1 MAWVKFLR
9 KPGGNLG
16 KVYQPGSIL
25 SLAPTKGLLN
35 EPGQNSCFL
44 NSAVQVLWQ
53 LDIFRRSLRGLTG
66 HVCQGDAC
74 IFCALKA
81 IFSQFQHS
89 REKALPSDNMRHAL
103 AESFKDEQRFQLGFM
118 DDAAECFE
126 NILERIHF
134 HLVPNSETDMCTSKS
149 CIAHQKFAMT
159 LYEQCVCRSCGAS
172 SDPLPFTEFVRYIS
186 TTALCNEVDR
196 MMERHER
203 LKPEMFAEL
212 LQAANTSDD
221 YRKCP
226 SNCGQKIKIRRVLM
240 NCPEIV
246 TIGLVWDSEH
256 SDLTEEVMRNLA
268 TQLYLPG
275 LFYRVTDENAKNS
288 ELFLVGMICY
298 TSRHYCAFAF
308 HTKSCKWVLFD
319 DANVKELGTKWKDV
333 VSKCIRCHFQPL
345 LLFYANPDGTA
356 VSPEDAPKQ
365 IIHCSQYKAAGGNG
379 DDLGFEKQ
387 SAPKPDHSKENG
399 IGDLANQKSNKK
411 LQPDNTAFSRSHIQA
426 SGGRGPAKLSYSD
439 QKDRL
444 KDISRECAQK
454 AADMKSFSSFRKE
467 RSLSDAD
474 RGPRK
479 ESGRQ
484 RDLIVED
491 RSNFKSGSPPVG
503 SGLRQYP
510 DQRIYS
516 SQGKGPYKHDS
527 AAHQAKLS
535 VQVLGSNKTEAFPAG
550 EKGMVRIRTDGVTG
564 YDTDSSHDSRDKGS
578 SSRSRSKG
586 WKPMRETL
594 NVDSIFSEAER
605 RQHSPKHKANLNSK
619 SKHEKERSF
628 NHWPKEN
635 QVQKGLMTIYED
647 ETKQDTGSRS
657 SLDSEGKGNAE
668 KSKGFTERKIHGDNW
683 QMQRTESGYESSDH
697 ISNGSA
703 NLDSPVI
710 EGISPADVKNIKES
724 VSCSDQNLSTR
735 KTENILHSVS
745 QQSRN
750 YYASDLRKDQINS
763 EVNYRPHVNFP
774 TELHVQ
780 MPSPPVKRADRPET
794 NRKLFPSSTLQP
806 VFKDHIRT
814 ESRNKAN
821 EQNASEWLN
830 PDKFEKTNVP
840 VYCTDG
846 IARPY
851 AENICG
857 RRPTTND
864 FHSSSQPQ
872 PHPARTFGPKLGL
885 SPLVSQH
892 LPDLPAGPSTPSEH
906 AGHPHRRGDAHW
918 VPEAVYQNVPPPLP
932 PKKYALNILPG
943 SENSSAADVKLT
955 DVLQNNLGRQAATPL
970 KSTSEANVFT
980 SEQRFKEPFQGNEL
994 LVHKTDSPPSLSVN
1008 DFWTVSENFLKKGSC
1023 PAGPTAS
1030 YADANDSV
1038 SLTTYF
1044 SVDSCMTDTYRMK
1057 YHQRPKLYFT
1067 DTGSFHKEKHPPST
1081 VPELSATYHTTL
1093 GPSHPTSEQRYK
1105 ANVEGIH
1112 CSR

>member
-149 CIAHQKFAMT
+149 CISHQKFAMT

-186 TTALCNEVDR
+186 TTALCNEVER

-212 LQAANTSDD
+212 LQAANTTDD

-319 DANVKELGTKWKDV
+319 DANVKEIGTKWKDV
-333 VSKCIRCHFQPL
+333 VSRCIRCHFQPL

-365 IIHCSQYKAAGGNG
+365 IIHWSQCKAAGGNG
-379 DDLGFEKQ
+379 E
-387 SAPKPDHSKENG
+387 
-399 IGDLANQKSNKK
+399 DLAK
-411 LQPDNTAFSRSHIQA
+411 L
-426 SGGRGPAKLSYSD
+426 GYSD

-454 AADMKSFSSFRKE
+454 AADMKNFSSLRK
-467 RSLSDAD
+467 DAD

-484 RDLIVED
+484 RDLIGED
-491 RSNFKSGSPPVG
+491 RSNVKSGSPPVG
-503 SGLRQYP
+503 NGFRHCA

-516 SQGKGPYKHDS
+516 SQGRGSYKHDG
-527 AAHQAKLS
+527 APHQAKLS
-535 VQVLGSNKTEAFPAG
+535 VQVRGSNKTEALPAG
-550 EKGMVRIRTDGVTG
+550 EKPMIRTRTDGVTG
-564 YDTDSSHDSRDKGS
+564 YDTDTSQDSRDKGS

-594 NVDSIFSEAER
+594 NVDSIFSETEKK
-605 RQHSPKHKANLNSK
+605 QHSPKHKVNLNSK
-619 SKHEKERSF
+619 SKHEKERCF

-635 QVQKGLMTIYED
+635 QIQKGLMTIYED

-668 KSKGFTERKIHGDNW
+668 KSKGFTERKIHSDNW
-683 QMQRTESGYESSDH
+683 QIQRTESGYESSDH

-703 NLDSPVI
+703 NPDSPII
-710 EGISPADVKNIKES
+710 EGINPADVKNVKENA
-724 VSCSDQNLSTR
+724 SCSEQNLST
-735 KTENILHSVS
+735 KKADNVLHSVS
-745 QQSRN
+745 QQNRN
-750 YYASDLRKDQINS
+750 FYDLRKDPISS
-763 EVNYRPHVNFP
+763 EINYRPHVNFP
-774 TELHVQ
+774 TELHLQV
-780 MPSPPVKRADRPET
+780 PSPPVKRAEMPET
-794 NRKLFPSSTLQP
+794 NRKLFQSSALQP
-806 VFKDHIRT
+806 VLKDIVKS

-821 EQNASEWLN
+821 EQNSSEWLN
-830 PDKFEKTNVP
+830 PDKIEKMNVS
-840 VYCTDG
+840 VYCADG
-846 IARPY
+846 VSQPY
-851 AENICG
+851 TENVCG
-857 RRPTTND
+857 RKLINND

-872 PHPARTFGPKLGL
+872 SHYARMFGPKVGL
-885 SPLVSQH
+885 SPCVPQNLSERPMV
-892 LPDLPAGPSTPSEH
+892 LPPPGEH
-906 AGHPHRRGDAHW
+906 AGHPLRRADALW
-918 VPEAVYQNVPPPLP
+918 VPEAVYQNLPPPLP
-932 PKKYALNILPG
+932 PKKYALNASPG
-943 SENSSAADVKLT
+943 SENNLAADVKST
-955 DVLQNNLGRQAATPL
+955 EVLQNNPARQTGTPL
-970 KSTSEANVFT
+970 KSASEASIFT
-980 SEQRFKEPFQGNEL
+980 NEQRLKEPFQGNEL
-994 LVHKTDSPPSLSVN
+994 FVHKPDSPPRLSVN
-1008 DFWTVSENFLKKGSC
+1008 NYWTVSENFLKKGSRHTG
-1023 PAGPTAS
+1023 PGAG
-1030 YADANDSV
+1030 YVDGNDSV

-1067 DTGSFHKEKHPPST
+1067 DSGSFHKEKHPPSAG
-1081 VPELSATYHTTL
+1081 VELSATYHATL
-1093 GPSHPTSEQRYK
+1093 EPRHPTSEQRYK
-1105 ANVEGIH
+1105 ANVQGIH

>member
-149 CIAHQKFAMT
+149 CISHQKFAMT

-186 TTALCNEVDR
+186 TTALCNEVEK

-212 LQAANTSDD
+212 LQAANTADD

-319 DANVKELGTKWKDV
+319 DANVKEIGTKWKDV
-333 VSKCIRCHFQPL
+333 VSRCIRCHFQPL

-365 IIHCSQYKAAGGNG
+365 IIHWSQCKAAAGNG
-379 DDLGFEKQ
+379 EDLGFEKH
-387 SAPKPDHSKENG
+387 SAAKSEHVKENG
-399 IGDLANQKSNKK
+399 IGDPTNQRTNKK
-411 LQPDNTAFSRSHIQA
+411 LQPDNSAFSRSHIQA
-426 SGGRGPAKLSYSD
+426 SGGRGPAKLGYSD

-444 KDISRECAQK
+444 KDLSRECAQK
-454 AADMKSFSSFRKE
+454 AADMKSFPSLRK
-467 RSLSDAD
+467 DAD

-484 RDLIVED
+484 RDLMGED
-491 RSNFKSGSPPVG
+491 RSSVKSGSPPVG
-503 SGLRQYP
+503 NGLRHCV

-516 SQGKGPYKHDS
+516 SQGRGPYKHDNPP
-527 AAHQAKLS
+527 HPAKLS
-535 VQVLGSNKTEAFPAG
+535 AHVLGPNKAESFAAG
-550 EKGMVRIRTDGVTG
+550 DKPVARTRADGVTG
-564 YDTDSSHDSRDKGS
+564 YDTDTSQDSRDKGS
-578 SSRSRSKG
+578 VSSRSRSKG

-594 NVDSIFSEAER
+594 NVDSIFSETEKK
-605 RQHSPKHKANLNSK
+605 QPSPKHKANLSSK
-619 SKHEKERSF
+619 SKHEKERGF

-635 QVQKGLMTIYED
+635 QMQKGLMTIYED

-657 SLDSEGKGNAE
+657 SLDSEGKGNTE
-668 KSKGFTERKIHGDNW
+668 KGKGFTERKIHGDNW
-683 QMQRTESGYESSDH
+683 QIQRTESGYESSDH

-703 NLDSPVI
+703 NPDSPVI
-710 EGISPADVKNIKES
+710 EGINPADVKNVKENA
-724 VSCSDQNLSTR
+724 SCSEQNLST
-735 KTENILHSVS
+735 KKADHVLHLVP
-745 QQSRN
+745 QQNRN
-750 YYASDLRKDQINS
+750 FHDLRKDQINS
-763 EVNYRPHVNFP
+763 EVNYRPHVGFP
-774 TELHVQ
+774 TDLHLQV
-780 MPSPPVKRADRPET
+780 PSPPVKRAEMPET
-794 NRKLFPSSTLQP
+794 SRKFFPSSALQP
-806 VFKDHIRT
+806 VVKDIVKS

-821 EQNASEWLN
+821 EQNPSEWLH
-830 PDKFEKTNVP
+830 PDRFEKVNVP
-840 VYCTDG
+840 PYCPDG
-846 IARPY
+846 VSHPY
-851 AENICG
+851 TENTCG
-857 RRPTTND
+857 RKLLHGD
-864 FHSSSQPQ
+864 FAPSAQPQ
-872 PHPARTFGPKLGL
+872 SQHTRTLGPKVGL
-885 SPLVSQH
+885 APLVPQAMAQR
-892 LPDLPAGPSTPSEH
+892 PVVLPAPPGEH
-906 AGHPHRRGDAHW
+906 AGHPLRRADTLW
-918 VPEAVYQNVPPPLP
+918 VPEAAYQNIPPPLP
-932 PKKYALNILPG
+932 PKKYALNALPG
-943 SENSSAADVKLT
+943 SEGGSAVDVKSPEALQGNPLRQT
-955 DVLQNNLGRQAATPL
+955 GVPPKPAPQPSVLPA
-970 KSTSEANVFT
+970 
-980 SEQRFKEPFQGNEL
+980 EQRLREPFPGNEL
-994 LVHKTDSPPSLSVN
+994 FVHKPDSPPRLSVN
-1008 DFWTVSENFLKKGSC
+1008 DFWTVSESLLKKGPRHTGQS
-1023 PAGPTAS
+1023 PG
-1030 YADANDSV
+1030 YADGNDSV

-1067 DTGSFHKEKHPPST
+1067 ESGSFHKEKQPPAAG
-1081 VPELSATYHTTL
+1081 VELSAAYHGAL
-1093 GPSHPTSEQRYK
+1093 EPRHPAPEQRYK
-1105 ANVEGIH
+1105 ANAEGIH